1 MKLNKR
7 KAICCF
13 FICALILG
21 LITCCNTITGRLW
34 ISSISFGL
42 DNVWVSSNCKDQVVT
57 TYTVHSSNFED
68 LSYDEMLELNEALS
82 NHLSFLR
89 RLNYNCNGNLY
100 ECSNRSREIEKN
112 GIEVYS
118 DYENSEAYREVQEK
132 EAERAQYRNQ
142 YPYVG
147 MREEFLQYT
156 ILGKPNEIE
165 KCRNFEHYRST
176 RKTKTYTWY
185 ETQNHGRWEVTVVY
199 AKYKSSI
206 GRYEE
211 YPTNNGV
218 VGYITYNKK
227 GEAPVTVYE

>member
-1 MKLNKR
+1 MKLSKR

-21 LITCCNTITGRLW
+21 LIACCNTITGRLW
-34 ISSISFGL
+34 ISSITFGL
-42 DNVWVSSNCKDQVVT
+42 DNVWVSLNCKDQVVT
-57 TYTVHSSNFED
+57 TYTIHSSNFED

-100 ECSNRSREIEKN
+100 ECSNRYREIEKN

-118 DYENSEAYREVQEK
+118 DYENSEAYREAQEK

-142 YPYVG
+142 YPYIG
-147 MREEFLQYT
+147 MREEFLPYT

-165 KCRNFEHYRST
+165 ECRDFDRLRPNLKF
-176 RKTKTYTWY
+176 KTYTWY
-185 ETQNHGRWEVTVVY
+185 ETKEHGRWEVAVGY
-199 AKYKSSI
+199 AELIDHKYGYK
-206 GRYEE
+206 E
-211 YPTNNGV
+211 YPINNGV
-218 VGYITYNKK
+218 VAYMTYNEK
-227 GEAPVTVYE
+227 GEAPVTIYE